1 MEKADFP
8 WEIRAAHLEEWQDAM
23 ALAWKTFLKF
33 EACDY
38 TEEGVK
44 SFQEFITDNTVY
56 RMFLAGSYEL
66 FVAMEGRHMIGM
78 ITVRCGSH
86 VSLLFVDE
94 KYHRKGVGKSLIN
107 YLCNYLMTEA
117 GTSRITV
124 NASPYGLAFYHR
136 LGFRDTGLE
145 MEQDGVRYTPMEFI
159 LGYDN

>member
-8 WEIRAAHLEEWQDAM
+8 WEIRAAHREEWQDAM

-94 KYHRKGVGKSLIN
+94 KYHRQGIGRALVKQLTDYMAEEMGIRQV
-107 YLCNYLMTEA
+107 
-117 GTSRITV
+117 TV
-124 NASPYGLAFYHR
+124 NASPYGVGFYHK
-136 LGFRDTGLE
+136 LGFRDLRPE
-145 MEQDGVRYTPMEFI
+145 EQKDGIIYTPMELKF
-159 LGYDN
+159 